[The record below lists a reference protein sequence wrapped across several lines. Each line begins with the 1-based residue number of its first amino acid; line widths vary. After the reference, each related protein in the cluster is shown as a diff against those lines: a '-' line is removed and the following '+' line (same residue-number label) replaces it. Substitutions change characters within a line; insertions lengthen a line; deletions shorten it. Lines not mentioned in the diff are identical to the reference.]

1 MKRILVAVDR
11 SEPSLRAVDMA
22 ADIAVKYGAELLLLT
37 AIPDVGLPDPGIE
50 AYARI
55 EHIKD
60 GPAALQVESV
70 RDALSEVGE
79 RAKAKG
85 ARNVSVDVA
94 VGDAAEEIL
103 ASAKSGQADLIVMG
117 SRGHGRLAGL
127 LLGSVAQK
135 VVGLASC
142 PVLVVH

>member
-11 SEPSLRAVDMA
+11 SEPSFRAVEMA

-37 AIPDVGLPDPGIE
+37 AIRDVGLPDPGIE

-60 GPAALQVESV
+60 GPAALQVESM

-85 ARNVSVDVA
+85 VRKVSVDVV

-103 ASAKSGQADLIVMG
+103 TSAKDRQADLIVMG

-135 VVGLASC
+135 VVALASC